1 MIGIGID
8 IGGTFVKLYVMNDHG
23 EIFRQE
29 KLETDYSKGSKGF
42 VAQIGGFINAIKT
55 EFADQRVTVAVGA
68 PGDVD
73 NRRGILR
80 YNPNLKFTDVKDW
93 PLADQLEKVTGL
105 RPYVINDATLAAW
118 GVYETDLKRQGTNVL
133 IVTLGTGVGGGLILN
148 KELYQGSHGTA
159 GEIGHMKI
167 ADTQTGPL
175 CGCGARGCL
184 EAFVGTI
191 GLKRRALQSAVD
203 HPDSILAQMLQNTA
217 DFKVAQLAKAAEQH
231 CPQALQLWQ
240 DTGRYLGIGIANLV
254 LILDLDTVVLTGGIS
269 GAAPYFL
276 PALKDVLEHQQI
288 KTPFEKLKLCVS
300 KNPDI
305 GGVGA
310 ALYAIYRAQTDL
322 RK

>member
-1 MIGIGID
+1 MIGIGVD

-23 EIFRQE
+23 EIFRKE
-29 KLETDYSKGSKGF
+29 KLDTNASAGTKEF
-42 VAQIGGFINAIKT
+42 VAQIGNFINHIKT
-55 EFADQRVTVAVGA
+55 EFADQRVAVAIGA

-73 NRRGILR
+73 HQKGVLR
-80 YNPNLKFTDVKDW
+80 YTPNLKITQGKDW
-93 PLADQLEKVTGL
+93 PLADQLEKYTSI
-105 RPYVINDATLAAW
+105 RPYIANDATLAAW
-118 GVYETDLKRQGTNVL
+118 GIYEADLKRQGTNVL

-175 CGCGARGCL
+175 CGCGGRGCL

-191 GLKRRALQSAVD
+191 GIKRRALQSIVD
-203 HPDSILAQMLQNTA
+203 HPNSILASLLQQET
-217 DFKVAQLAKAAEQH
+217 DFKVEFVAKAAEQG
-231 CPQALQLWQ
+231 CPQALQIWQ
-240 DTGRYLGIGIANLV
+240 DTGHYLGIGIANLA
-254 LILDLDTVVLTGGIS
+254 LILDIDTVVLTGGVS

-276 PALKDVLEHQQI
+276 PALRQILASQQI
-288 KTPFEKLKLCVS
+288 KTPFKNLTLCTS

-310 ALYAIYRAQTDL
+310 AMYAIYRAQQDA

>member
-29 KLETDYSKGSKGF
+29 KLDTDYSKGSKGF
-42 VAQIGGFINAIKT
+42 IAQIGQFINAIQT
-55 EFADQRVTVAVGA
+55 EFSDQRVAVAVGA

-73 NRRGILR
+73 NQRGILR

-93 PLADQLEKVTGL
+93 PLADQLEKYTHL
-105 RPYVINDATLAAW
+105 RPYVANDATLAAW

-148 KELYQGSHGTA
+148 GELYQGSHGTA

-167 ADTQTGPL
+167 ADTVTGPL
-175 CGCGARGCL
+175 CGCGAHGCL

-191 GLKRRALQSAVD
+191 GIKRRALQSSVD
-203 HPDSILAQMLQNTA
+203 HPDCILAQTVKSGAN
-217 DFKVAQLAKAAEQH
+217 FKVAQVAQAAKQGCNE
-231 CPQALQLWQ
+231 ALKIWE
-240 DTGRYLGIGIANLV
+240 DTGHYLGIGIANLG
-254 LILDLDTVVLTGGIS
+254 LILDLDTVVLTGGVS
-269 GAAPYFL
+269 GAAPYFMS
-276 PALKDVLEHQQI
+276 ALKRVLDEQPI
-288 KTPFEKLKLCVS
+288 RTPFKKLKLCVS

-310 ALYAIYRAQTDL
+310 AMYALHRVQTDL
-322 RK
+322 HK